1 MSPEPAGAVDCLGAP
16 VATPVYIEPKAWR
29 RITRRVVM
37 IPGGCHLWTGPP
49 RDDGY
54 AQVSA
59 SPSVI
64 RPADPNG
71 PGLFPAEDVAA
82 GPREPD
88 RIWRAHRLTYA
99 ALTGVI
105 LDEEQHLMHQ
115 CDEPMCAPITVEQLA
130 AHITL
135 GDNVANVSERE
146 SRGRGVRRGRYG
158 LPIPTRADRRG
169 QAAHSRALFEAI
181 RDALAAGAKR
191 DDLPAVVASV
201 ADAGD
206 PMKDQP
212 TLF

>member
-1 MSPEPAGAVDCLGAP
+1 VSPESAGAVDRLGAP
-16 VATPVYIEPKAWR
+16 VPTPVYIEPKVWR

-37 IPGGCHLWTGPP
+37 VPGGCHLWTGPP

-64 RPADPNG
+64 RPPDPNG
-71 PGLFPAEDVAA
+71 PALFDVDQADTVD
-82 GPREPD
+82 REPD

-105 LDEEQHLMHQ
+105 LSEDQHLMHQ
-115 CDEPMCAPITVEQLA
+115 CDEAMCAPITVEQLA

-135 GDNVANVSERE
+135 GDNLANVAERE
-146 SRGRGVRRGRYG
+146 ARGRGVRRGRYG
-158 LPIPTRADRRG
+158 LSIPTRADRRG
-169 QAAHSRALFEAI
+169 LAAHSRALHAAI
-181 RDALAAGAKR
+181 RDALAAGATHE
-191 DDLPAVVASV
+191 DLPAVVASV
-201 ADAGD
+201 AAAGN
-206 PMKDQP
+206 PNADQP